1 MRWIELIASILPFG
15 EFCDIQ
21 MLVWEHAKFWYFQ
34 KFSKYRR
41 IGIFWPPIALKKKIG
56 RPEHVHADAWEWGTF
71 AKGGTGLHGEFSILR
86 GVFEIDYFSSSA
98 DFFFRIS
105 WIFKIIGHFWKNSFH
120 AQNSSFSWICR
131 KNKVYKGNPWR
142 FWNKS
147 AILYQIT

>member
-1 MRWIELIASILPFG
+1 MRCIECVTPIFAISKCLIYT
-15 EFCDIQ
+15 
-21 MLVWEHAKFWYFQ
+21 MLIWLHE
-34 KFSKYRR
+34 KFSKSRYNSKIHLFENFWVVIARKKSSETGTRPRRCVGMGHIRERGYRSTW
-41 IGIFWPPIALKKKIG
+41 GIFN
-56 RPEHVHADAWEWGTF
+56 
-71 AKGGTGLHGEFSILR
+71 
-86 GVFEIDYFSSSA
+86 FERSFWNWL
-98 DFFFRIS
+98 FFKLGWLFFRIS